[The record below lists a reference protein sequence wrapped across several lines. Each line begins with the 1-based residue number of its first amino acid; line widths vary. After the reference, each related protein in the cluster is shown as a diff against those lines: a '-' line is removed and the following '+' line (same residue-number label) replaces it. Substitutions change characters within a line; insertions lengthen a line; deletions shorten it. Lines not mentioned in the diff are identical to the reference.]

1 MARKT
6 KPVRLVRSVN
16 ATGSGSSS
24 EDLGDSHAATL
35 GVPSSS
41 QTNASALLQPSPS
54 LKRKRST
61 KMLSSPAT
69 QPTFARLVTPTS
81 GQNSSSVLPA
91 PPQDSGAVVKKA
103 KIGHVRTVGGD
114 TTTQMR
120 AARSPD
126 TQASAVVTAK
136 TSDQPRTDLVSD
148 PSDSQMPPPSPP
160 PALPP
165 TPHTNSEELSPPDV
179 ETEPASPRDIQSTTL
194 PSETSASLPSSPSL
208 PHTTRVTRSRRNPQ
222 PTGDVFGPF
231 RPLQPRRRRPV
242 ETPGGG
248 TFSSMSALAL
258 KALTTSNTAKNQ
270 QNLVA
275 VLETEV
281 IRKPGNRPGSPTT
294 SVKTIEEK
302 QKVEQGQGRKER
314 AERRARRSSE
324 QSLDDSTLTSEDEES
339 LPLGPDAQPL
349 RHRRGAGD
357 EEDYESPERAER
369 PEKKARIDEVAES
382 GEEIG
387 GKTVRWDR
395 GLFTTVYF
403 DDLPLQSR
411 AGDKP
416 QTPAKDVRGALAGSA
431 KVTLQVLESYLRSLI
446 WLHRRYIWI
455 ALVIW
460 SMPPHRLR
468 ISCRRT
474 SSSKNMSMMMT
485 LRQMT
490 LMYPNLRLKGRA
502 RSRGDE
508 I

>member
-1 MARKT
+1 
-6 KPVRLVRSVN
+6 VRLVRSVN

-24 EDLGDSHAATL
+24 EDLADSHAATL
-35 GVPSSS
+35 GVPSGS
-41 QTNASALLQPSPS
+41 QTSTSALLQPSPS
-54 LKRKRST
+54 LKRKRSA
-61 KMLSSPAT
+61 KMLSPPAT

-91 PPQDSGAVVKKA
+91 PPQDSGVVVKKV

-120 AARSPD
+120 ATRSPD
-126 TQASAVVTAK
+126 AQASVVTAK
-136 TSDQPRTDLVSD
+136 TSDQPRTDLVSE
-148 PSDSQMPPPSPP
+148 PSDSQMPPLSPP
-160 PALPP
+160 PTLPP
-165 TPHTNSEELSPPDV
+165 TPHTNSEEPSQPDV
-179 ETEPASPRDIQSTTL
+179 QTDPASPRDIQPTTL
-194 PSETSASLPSSPSL
+194 PSEPNASLPNSPSL
-208 PHTTRVTRSRRNPQ
+208 PRTTRVTRSRRNPQ
-222 PTGDVFGPF
+222 PTGDVFGLF

-242 ETPGGG
+242 ETTGGG

-281 IRKPGNRPGSPTT
+281 VRKPGNRPGSPTT
-294 SVKTIEEK
+294 GVKSIEEK
-302 QKVEQGQGRKER
+302 RKLEQGQGRKER

-324 QSLDDSTLTSEDEES
+324 LPLDDSSLASEDEES
-339 LPLGPDAQPL
+339 LPLGPDGQPL

-357 EEDYESPERAER
+357 EEDYESPERTER
-369 PEKKARIDEVAES
+369 PEKKARIGEAAES
-382 GEEIG
+382 GEEAG
-387 GKTVRWDR
+387 AKTVRWDR

-411 AGDKP
+411 AHDKP

-431 KVTLQVLESYLRSLI
+431 KVTLQVLESYSHPLTR
-446 WLHRRYIWI
+446 LHRHYIWT
-455 ALVIW
+455 ASVIW
-460 SMPPHRLR
+460 PVLPRRLR

-474 SSSKNMSMMMT
+474 SSSKNMSMMTT

-490 LMYPNLRLKGRA
+490 LMHPYLQLKGRA

>member
-1 MARKT
+1 MVRKT
-6 KPVRLVRSVN
+6 KPVRLVKSVN
-16 ATGSGSSS
+16 ASGSGSSS
-24 EDLGDSHAATL
+24 EDLADSHAATV

-41 QTNASALLQPSPS
+41 QTSTSALLQSSPS

-61 KMLSSPAT
+61 KILSPPAT

-81 GQNSSSVLPA
+81 GKNSSSVLPA
-91 PPQDSGAVVKKA
+91 PPQDSGVVVKKA

-114 TTTQMR
+114 TTAQMR

-126 TQASAVVTAK
+126 TQASVVAAAK

-148 PSDSQMPPPSPP
+148 PSDSQMPPSSPP
-160 PALPP
+160 PLPP
-165 TPHTNSEELSPPDV
+165 TPHTNSKEPSPPDV
-179 ETEPASPRDIQSTTL
+179 QTEPASPRDIQPSTL
-194 PSETSASLPSSPSL
+194 LSEPNADLLSSPSL
-208 PHTTRVTRSRRNPQ
+208 PRTTRVTRSRRNPQ
-222 PTGDVFGPF
+222 PTSDVFGLL
-231 RPLQPRRRRPV
+231 RPLQPRRRRLV
-242 ETPGGG
+242 ETSGGG

-281 IRKPGNRPGSPTT
+281 VRKPGNRPGSPTT

-302 QKVEQGQGRKER
+302 RKLEQGQGRKER

-324 QSLDDSTLTSEDEES
+324 QPLDDSSLTSEDEES
-339 LPLGPDAQPL
+339 LPLGPDGQPQ

-369 PEKKARIDEVAES
+369 PEKKARIGEAAES
-382 GEEIG
+382 REEVG
-387 GKTVRWDR
+387 AKNVRWDR

-403 DDLPLQSR
+403 DDLPLESR
-411 AGDKP
+411 AHDRP

-431 KVTLQVLESYLRSLI
+431 KVTLQLFESYSHLLI
-446 WLHRRYIWI
+446 WLHRRCNWT
-455 ALVIW
+455 ASVIW
-460 SMPPHRLR
+460 LILPRRFR

-485 LRQMT
+485 LRQLT
-490 LMYPNLRLKGRA
+490 LMYPYLQLKGRA

>member
-1 MARKT
+1 
-6 KPVRLVRSVN
+6 VRLVKSVN

-24 EDLGDSHAATL
+24 EDLADSHAATL

-41 QTNASALLQPSPS
+41 QTSTSALLQPSPS
-54 LKRKRST
+54 LKRKRSA
-61 KMLSSPAT
+61 KMLSPPAT

-81 GQNSSSVLPA
+81 GQNSSSVPPA
-91 PPQDSGAVVKKA
+91 PPQDSGVVVKKA

-126 TQASAVVTAK
+126 TQASVVVTAK
-136 TSDQPRTDLVSD
+136 TSDQSRTDLVSD
-148 PSDSQMPPPSPP
+148 PSDPQMPPPSPP
-160 PALPP
+160 PTLPLTPP
-165 TPHTNSEELSPPDV
+165 TNPEELSPPDV
-179 ETEPASPRDIQSTTL
+179 ETEPALPRDIQPTTL
-194 PSETSASLPSSPSL
+194 PSEPNASLPSSPSL
-208 PHTTRVTRSRRNPQ
+208 PRTTRVTRSRRNPQ

-242 ETPGGG
+242 ETTGGG

-270 QNLVA
+270 HNLVA

-281 IRKPGNRPGSPTT
+281 VRKPGSRPDSPTT
-294 SVKTIEEK
+294 GVKSIEEK
-302 QKVEQGQGRKER
+302 RKLEQGEGRKER

-324 QSLDDSTLTSEDEES
+324 LPLDDSSLTSEDEES
-339 LPLGPDAQPL
+339 LPLGPNGQPL

-357 EEDYESPERAER
+357 EEDYESPERER
-369 PEKKARIDEVAES
+369 PEKKARIGEAAES
-382 GEEIG
+382 GEEVG
-387 GKTVRWDR
+387 AKTVRWDR

-411 AGDKP
+411 VGDKP
-416 QTPAKDVRGALAGSA
+416 QTPAKGVRGALAGSA
-431 KVTLQVLESYLRSLI
+431 KVTLQVLESCSRSLI
-446 WLHRRYIWI
+446 LLHRHYIWT
-455 ALVIW
+455 ASVIW
-460 SMPPHRLR
+460 SMLPRRLR
-468 ISCRRT
+468 ISCSRT

-485 LRQMT
+485 LRQLT

-502 RSRGDE
+502 KSRGDE